1 MEKQKAD
8 NEKKIQP
15 TENADVKE
23 DITSADI
30 KNAHASGDGSIKR
43 SEESI
48 TENTPGTKKE
58 IKTSGNNY

>member
-1 MEKQKAD
+1 MEKQNAE
-8 NEKKIQP
+8 NEKQIQP
-15 TENADVKE
+15 AENAEAKE

-48 TENTPGTKKE
+48 TENTTGTKE
-58 IKTSGNNY
+58 EVKTSGNNY

>member
-1 MEKQKAD
+1 MEKQTAD
-8 NEKKIQP
+8 NEKQIQP
-15 TENADVKE
+15 TENADAKE

-48 TENTPGTKKE
+48 TEITTGTKKE
-58 IKTSGNNY
+58 VKTSGNNY

>member
-23 DITSADI
+23 DISSADI

-48 TENTPGTKKE
+48 TENTDGTKKE
-58 IKTSGNNY
+58 VKTSGNNY

>member
-1 MEKQKAD
+1 MEKRKDD

-48 TENTPGTKKE
+48 TENTTGTKKE
-58 IKTSGNNY
+58 VKTSGNNY

>member
-1 MEKQKAD
+1 MEKQNVD
-8 NEKKIQP
+8 NDNQILP

-58 IKTSGNNY
+58 VKTSGNNY